1 MKGNGKHLNQGYG
14 SSWLTWKVTLK
25 SRTDEVVKTER
36 ERIKVKKKKKKFV
49 ELVITMEKLG
59 LFFCGPFG

>member
-14 SSWLTWKVTLK
+14 SSWLTWKVTPG
-25 SRTDEVVKTER
+25 SRTEEVVKTKR
-36 ERIKVKKKKKKFV
+36 ERIKVKKEKFV